1 MVIHYNE
8 KKLQDILQDFYNA
21 TGVNI
26 CLRDADFAPI
36 AGLSNAR
43 NIYCKCVQ
51 DTPVGKEACLR
62 ADLDLIKKC
71 RLSGKPEMHVCPAGL
86 MDIAVPILYN
96 DLIIAYVI
104 MGQMKITPDFSEAKS
119 GVAKLGLDPDALRKI
134 YEEIPFFDTGK
145 LQSIANIAVM
155 LTRYILLEN
164 MLIPSLN
171 ENIGNAERYINDN
184 LQKELTIQDISEGTN
199 ISKSVLYKNFRTSFD
214 CTVKEYINAKR
225 IDRSVELLTSTE
237 LSMEEISQKVGFAS
251 AAYFSKIF
259 KRYKGV
265 SPLKFR
271 KLQTR

>member
-26 CLRDADFAPI
+26 GLRDADFAPI

-43 NIYCKCVQ
+43 NIYCKYVQ
-51 DTPVGKEACLR
+51 DTLSGKEACLH
-62 ADLDLIKKC
+62 ADLDLIEKC
-71 RLSGKPEMHVCPAGL
+71 KQSGKPEMHVCPAGL

-96 DLIIAYVI
+96 DVVFAYVI

-119 GVAKLGLDPDALRKI
+119 SVAKLGLNPDTLQKI

-184 LQKELTIQDISEGTN
+184 LQKELTIQNISEGTN

-225 IDRSVELLTSTE
+225 IDRSVELLTNTE

-259 KRYKGV
+259 KKCRGV